1 MANIKLTFTL
11 RSIMGCIFL
20 LTLLAACGPVTASVV
35 ATTTAFTGSATSP
48 THPPTLT
55 TTPSPTET
63 ATPNAFPVKQL
74 ARWGEGPINRAA
86 WSPDG
91 RIIAI
96 AHSAGI
102 ALQDAST
109 LSEISFWETALA
121 AQELAFSPDDGRLA
135 VGEVDG
141 RVEIY
146 NLPEGVL
153 QQTLTGDSSG
163 VISLAFSPDG
173 QKLLSTN
180 ENEQARL
187 WDLQLGKIIHSVN
200 CSICDVG
207 FSTSGQ
213 PLAWKRDSDVL
224 TIWDVEQGKSLRSLS
239 TTWSWAS
246 AFNSDWSQLATGGND
261 GILRIWQP
269 DGNGYKLLNSLDSSG
284 QIWSVAYSPD
294 KKILAAGND
303 QAKIYVWDIQTWQ
316 LRYVLSGGAGDVT
329 FLLFSPDSQSLLS
342 SSTTDEG
349 LKLWDIR
356 TGSLSQS
363 MANPDTYTTGV
374 FLSTGQLWGVQE
386 SNTETTLV
394 DLTKAKNLQ
403 RFQRNMQGTAWP
415 WRLAISSDGRLI
427 AANDVYNLIKVVD
440 PGTGKTLHT
449 FGNFPGPLTNL
460 IFSPDGRRLVGLF
473 ATDAASV
480 DPKGILRV
488 WDLSNWA
495 ELYSQTIS
503 LAWGF
508 TFSSDSSRIALGGA
522 IGNIFIYE
530 TESAKLLQTLAG
542 HEDDVTSLAFSPDG
556 AILASG
562 GQDGTIRLWDI
573 QTGKEIRLLDR
584 LSYKVRGSNIPIR
597 IGCIAFSPD
606 ESLLV
611 TGEVDGMIR
620 FWDIATG
627 VQIAAFQGHR
637 GEVDTLD
644 FNLDGTQFISGGQD
658 GTLRLW
664 SINP

>member
-1 MANIKLTFTL
+1 MVNIKLTFTL
-11 RSIMGCIFL
+11 RSIMACIFL
-20 LTLLAACGPVTASVV
+20 LTLPAACGPVTASVV
-35 ATTTAFTGSATSP
+35 ATTTAITGSATSP

-55 TTPSPTET
+55 ATSSPIET

-74 ARWGEGPINRAA
+74 SRWGEGPINRTA

-96 AHSAGI
+96 AHWAGI

-109 LSEISFWETALA
+109 LSEISFWETASA
-121 AQELAFSPDDGRLA
+121 ARELAFSPDGGRLA
-135 VGEVDG
+135 VGELDG
-141 RVEIY
+141 RIEIY
-146 NLPEGVL
+146 SMPEGVL

-200 CSICDVG
+200 CSICNVG
-207 FSTSGQ
+207 FSSSGQ
-213 PLAWKRDSDVL
+213 PLAWKRDSDVF
-224 TIWDVEQGKSLRSLS
+224 TIWDIEQGKSLRSLS

-246 AFNSDWSQLATGGND
+246 AFNSDWSQVATGGDD

-363 MANPDTYTTGV
+363 MENPDTYTTGV

-386 SNTETTLV
+386 SNTETALV

-403 RFQRNMQGTAWP
+403 RFQRNMQDAA
-415 WRLAISSDGRLI
+415 WRLAISSDGKLI
-427 AANDVYNLIKVVD
+427 AVDDGYNLIKVVN

-449 FGNFPGPLTNL
+449 FGDFPGPLIHL
-460 IFSPDGRRLVGLF
+460 DFSPDGRILAGLF
-473 ATDAASV
+473 PLDASSAT
-480 DPKGILRV
+480 PTGILRV
-488 WDLSNWA
+488 WNLANWE

-503 LAWGF
+503 LAEGF
-508 TFSSDSSRIALGGA
+508 AFSSDSSRIALGSA
-522 IGNIFIYE
+522 IGKIFIYE
-530 TESAKLLQTLAG
+530 VISGKLIQTLAG
-542 HEDDVTSLAFSPDG
+542 HEDVVTSLAFSPNG

-562 GQDGTIRLWDI
+562 GQDGTIRLWDL
-573 QTGKEIRLLDR
+573 QAGEEIRLLDR
-584 LSYKVRGSNIPIR
+584 LSYKVRGSSLPVR

-620 FWDIATG
+620 FWDMATG

-637 GEVDTLD
+637 GEVNTLD
-644 FNLDGTQFISGGQD
+644 FNLGGTQFISGGQD

-664 SINP
+664 NINP